1 MAKNLL
7 NTPVLLGTPLGH
19 EEHKQMKVLL
29 FILAIVLMMA
39 ATVLY
44 SQSITPTNYVSPIM
58 TQRPVVDQKTM
69 MRNQAIAALRGLE
82 PATPEQ
88 IKSAVGQLS
97 NVKPMTEAV
106 RASALKEAI
115 SQLKAK

>member
-58 TQRPVVDQKTM
+58 TQRPVVDQKT
-69 MRNQAIAALRGLE
+69 REINTALSIL
-82 PATPEQ
+82 
-88 IKSAVGQLS
+88 KSAVPATNEQVQTALQELS
-97 NVKPMTEAV
+97 KSKVKVTQAQIDE
-106 RASALKEAI
+106 ALK
-115 SQLKAK
+115 QLQAQ